1 MKNAFVVIF
10 FIEWSPQTHVLTFQC
25 RPKESAWESA
35 CVCLHVR
42 VLSLFRTGR
51 ESKPGARER
60 GRMVTRVCVCARA
73 CRWSFLAILRF
84 FGSQWQRPTDRRRDA
99 TNDVDFRDAASG
111 VKNVHLCR
119 HPLMPTKALRRLSSG
134 LAQPLIDPSKP
145 LQLVDQLIRN

>member
-1 MKNAFVVIF
+1 MKNASIVIF

-35 CVCLHVR
+35 CVFACASA
-42 VLSLFRTGR
+42 LSLFRTGG
-51 ESKPGARER
+51 ESKPGARAR
-60 GRMVTRVCVCARA
+60 GRMVTRVCVCARVQMV
-73 CRWSFLAILRF
+73 FLAILRF

-111 VKNVHLCR
+111 VKNVPLCR
-119 HPLMPTKALRRLSSG
+119 HPLLPTKALRRLSSG